1 METMLVFWFF
11 FASNRD
17 TCLAYYDDRFTTWY
31 CCLVAFHHFFPL
43 KSSSILVAMV
53 MLPYYSAQLV
63 FEVICLPLF
72 SWSLFKKKNL
82 KKSLCGWLQQAPCI
96 KCQLVVGGVGSLAE
110 LLNGAENKE
119 FIFFRWFICCFIIK
133 KKNYFKDCAFFL
145 CTSK

>member
-1 METMLVFWFF
+1 METMLVFGFF

-72 SWSLFKKKNL
+72 FLKSVLEEEFKKIPVWLIATSTLYKM
-82 KKSLCGWLQQAPCI
+82 SVGCG
-96 KCQLVVGGVGSLAE
+96 GGG
-110 LLNGAENKE
+110 
-119 FIFFRWFICCFIIK
+119 
-133 KKNYFKDCAFFL
+133 
-145 CTSK
+145 

>member
-1 METMLVFWFF
+1 METMLVFWVF

-72 SWSLFKKKNL
+72 FLKSVLEEEFKKIPVWLIATSTLYKM
-82 KKSLCGWLQQAPCI
+82 SVGCG
-96 KCQLVVGGVGSLAE
+96 GGG
-110 LLNGAENKE
+110 G
-119 FIFFRWFICCFIIK
+119 
-133 KKNYFKDCAFFL
+133 
-145 CTSK
+145 

>member
-1 METMLVFWFF
+1 METMLVFGVF

-96 KCQLVVGGVGSLAE
+96 KCQLVVGGGGVVLQNCWMGL
-110 LLNGAENKE
+110 KTKKKM
-119 FIFFRWFICCFIIK
+119 FFRWFICCFK
-133 KKNYFKDCAFFL
+133 KKL
-145 CTSK
+145 I

>member
-1 METMLVFWFF
+1 MLVFGVF

-63 FEVICLPLF
+63 FEVIYLPLF
-72 SWSLFKKKNL
+72 FLKSVLEEEFKKIPVWLIATSTLYKM
-82 KKSLCGWLQQAPCI
+82 SVGCG
-96 KCQLVVGGVGSLAE
+96 GGGQSCR

-119 FIFFRWFICCFIIK
+119 KNVFSMVYLLFYNL
-133 KKNYFKDCAFFL
+133 KKNFFKDCAFFL

>member
-1 METMLVFWFF
+1 METMLVSWVF

-72 SWSLFKKKNL
+72 FLKSVLEEEFKKIPVWLIATSTLYKM
-82 KKSLCGWLQQAPCI
+82 SVGCG
-96 KCQLVVGGVGSLAE
+96 GGGSLTE

-119 FIFFRWFICCFIIK
+119 FFF
-133 KKNYFKDCAFFL
+133 FFDGL
-145 CTSK
+145 FVVL

>member
-1 METMLVFWFF
+1 MEAMLVFGGF

-17 TCLAYYDDRFTTWY
+17 TCLAYYNDRFTTWY

-72 SWSLFKKKNL
+72 FLKSVLEEEFKKIPVWLIPTSTLYKMSVGWWGRVVLQNCWMGLKTKNFFF
-82 KKSLCGWLQQAPCI
+82 SM
-96 KCQLVVGGVGSLAE
+96 VY
-110 LLNGAENKE
+110 LLFYNS
-119 FIFFRWFICCFIIK
+119 

>member
-1 METMLVFWFF
+1 METVLVFGVF

-72 SWSLFKKKNL
+72 FLKSVLEEEFKKIPVWLIATSTLYKMSVGCGGGGGWGLVLQNCWMGLKTKNFFF
-82 KKSLCGWLQQAPCI
+82 SM
-96 KCQLVVGGVGSLAE
+96 VY
-110 LLNGAENKE
+110 LLFYN
-119 FIFFRWFICCFIIK
+119 
-133 KKNYFKDCAFFL
+133 
-145 CTSK
+145 

>member
-1 METMLVFWFF
+1 METMLVFGVF

-63 FEVICLPLF
+63 FEVLCLPLF
-72 SWSLFKKKNL
+72 FLKSVLEDEFKKIPVWLIATSTLYKM
-82 KKSLCGWLQQAPCI
+82 SVGCGGW
-96 KCQLVVGGVGSLAE
+96 G
-110 LLNGAENKE
+110 
-119 FIFFRWFICCFIIK
+119 
-133 KKNYFKDCAFFL
+133 
-145 CTSK
+145 

>member
-1 METMLVFWFF
+1 METMLVFWGF

-72 SWSLFKKKNL
+72 FLKSVLEEEFKKNPCVVDCNKHL
-82 KKSLCGWLQQAPCI
+82 VGW
-96 KCQLVVGGVGSLAE
+96 GGWG
-110 LLNGAENKE
+110 
-119 FIFFRWFICCFIIK
+119 
-133 KKNYFKDCAFFL
+133 
-145 CTSK
+145 